1 MDTQGETT
9 ASPAARREEIAMG
22 KITSFLKTTALGGI
36 LVLLPLLLLYLMFV
50 EILELVVVLAT
61 PIAYLFPKQMM
72 ERVYFPELVAIVL
85 IFGVSF
91 LLGLA
96 VRLEAGRSL
105 GGWIER
111 NTLQRLP
118 LYNTLK
124 SLTASMVDMEQ
135 SGSFRPALLVSPD
148 GDREIAYL
156 VEEHKDGLATVMLP
170 WAPTPLAGSVKIVRR
185 DRLEIL
191 DAGFADV
198 TRVLSHWGVGVRDL
212 VGEGKSA
219 PEKERP

>member
-1 MDTQGETT
+1 
-9 ASPAARREEIAMG
+9 MG

-36 LVLLPLLLLYLMFV
+36 LVLLPLLLFYLMFV
-50 EILELVVVLAT
+50 EILQLVVALAT
-61 PIAYLFPKQMM
+61 PIADLFPKKVM
-72 ERVYFPELVAIVL
+72 ESVNSPVLVAIVL
-85 IFGVSF
+85 IFCVSF

-96 VRLEAGRSL
+96 IRLEAGRSL

-135 SGSFRPALLVSPD
+135 SGSSRPALLLSPD

-170 WAPTPLAGSVKIVRR
+170 WAPTPMAGSVKIVRR
-185 DRLEIL
+185 ERLEML
-191 DAGFADV
+191 NAGFADV
-198 TRVLSHWGVGVRDL
+198 TQILSHWGVGVRDL
-212 VGEGKSA
+212 VGGGKASA
-219 PEKERP
+219 EKK

>member
-1 MDTQGETT
+1 
-9 ASPAARREEIAMG
+9 MG
-22 KITSFLKTTALGGI
+22 KIMSFLKTTALGGI
-36 LVLLPLLLLYLMFV
+36 LVLLPLLLFYLMFV
-50 EILELVVVLAT
+50 EILELVVALAT
-61 PIAYLFPKQMM
+61 PIADLFPKKMM
-72 ERVYFPELVAIVL
+72 ENVNFPVLVALVL

-96 VRLEAGRSL
+96 IRLEAGRSL

-124 SLTASMVDMEQ
+124 SLTASMMGMEQ
-135 SGSFRPALLVSPD
+135 SGLFRPALLVSPN

-156 VEEHKDGLATVMLP
+156 VEEHKDGLATIMLP
-170 WAPTPLAGSVKIVRR
+170 WAPMPMAGTVKIVRR

-191 DAGFADV
+191 DAGFGDV
-198 TRVLSHWGVGVRDL
+198 TQVLSQWGVGVRDI
-212 VGEGKSA
+212 VGERKSGTGK
-219 PEKERP
+219 E

>member
-1 MDTQGETT
+1 M
-9 ASPAARREEIAMG
+9 R
-22 KITSFLKTTALGGI
+22 KIMSFIKTTALGGI
-36 LVLLPLLLLYLMFV
+36 LVFLPLLLFYLMFAKT
-50 EILELVVVLAT
+50 LQLVVALAT
-61 PIAYLFPKQMM
+61 PIADLFPKTMM
-72 ERVYFPELVAIVL
+72 EHLNFPVLVALVL

-111 NTLQRLP
+111 NTLQRFP

-135 SGSFRPALLVSPD
+135 SGLFRPALLVSPN

-156 VEEHKDGLATVMLP
+156 VEEHKDGLATIMLP
-170 WAPTPLAGSVKIVRR
+170 WAPTPMAGSVKIVRR
-185 DRLEIL
+185 ERLEIL
-191 DAGFADV
+191 DAGFGDV
-198 TRVLSHWGVGVRDL
+198 TQVLSNWGFGVRDL
-212 VGEGKSA
+212 VGEGKSGTG
-219 PEKERP
+219 KE

>member
-1 MDTQGETT
+1 
-9 ASPAARREEIAMG
+9 MG
-22 KITSFLKTTALGGI
+22 KIMSFLKTTALGGI

-50 EILELVVVLAT
+50 EILELVVVLAS
-61 PIAYLFPKQMM
+61 PIADLFPKQMM

-96 VRLEAGRSL
+96 VRLEAGKNL

-111 NTLQRLP
+111 KSLQKLP

-124 SLTASMVDMEQ
+124 SLTTSMVDMHQ

-156 VEEHKDGLATVMLP
+156 VEEHDDGMATVMLP
-170 WAPTPLAGSVKIVRR
+170 WAPTPMAGSVKIVRR
-185 DRLEIL
+185 DRMEIL
-191 DAGFADV
+191 DAGFGDIA
-198 TRVLSHWGVGVRDL
+198 RVLSHWGVGVRDI
-212 VGEGKSA
+212 VGGKRSA
-219 PEKERP
+219 PGRG

>member
-1 MDTQGETT
+1 
-9 ASPAARREEIAMG
+9 MG
-22 KITSFLKTTALGGI
+22 KIMSFLRTTALGGL
-36 LVLLPLLLLYLMFV
+36 LVLLPLVLLYLLFA
-50 EILELVVVLAT
+50 EILGLVVALAT
-61 PIAYLFPKQMM
+61 PIADLFPKQMM
-72 ERVYFPELVAIVL
+72 ERVHFPELVALVL

-96 VRLEAGRSL
+96 VRLEAGRNL
-105 GGWIER
+105 GRWIER

-124 SLTASMVDMEQ
+124 SLTESMLDMER
-135 SGSFRPALLVSPD
+135 SGSFRPALLGSPE

-156 VEEHKDGLATVMLP
+156 VEEHEDGMATVLLP
-170 WAPTPLAGSVKIVRR
+170 WAPTPMAGSVKIVRR

-191 DAGFADV
+191 DVGFADV

-212 VGEGKSA
+212 VGEGKRG
-219 PEKERP
+219 PEKE